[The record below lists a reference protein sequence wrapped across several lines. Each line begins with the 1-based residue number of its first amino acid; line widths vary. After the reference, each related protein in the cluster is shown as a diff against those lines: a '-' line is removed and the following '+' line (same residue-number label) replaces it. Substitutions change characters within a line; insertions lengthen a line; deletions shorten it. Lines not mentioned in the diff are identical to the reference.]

1 MILLIAALTLHQA
14 VSAFEAGRLGEAQ
27 AALAQLAS
35 AQPRDADVL
44 TWLAAARLEN
54 QGDAAGAEDLLEKDL
69 ALDPQSWRA
78 HMLLGVSLAKRIGGA
93 SIFQKISLA
102 GRMKSEFERAV
113 ALAPDSPDARAA
125 LLRFYLHAPGIAGGG
140 VDKAREEA
148 ARIGRA
154 HRSEGLL
161 ARAQIAAAEG
171 EPSAVLFEQAAAAA
185 TDDAT
190 RAKVLTASAE
200 ELARRKEWAK
210 ALAAARAAAGRRPQD
225 PLLRARLGK
234 AQIAA
239 GDAAAGIESLRLAT
253 SLDPALAEP
262 WYLLGAAFEREDRRT
277 EARAAYAEFVRLAPR
292 HPATENAREKLDSLR

>member
-1 MILLIAALTLHQA
+1 MIVLLAALTLQQA
-14 VSAFEAGRLGEAQ
+14 TSAFQAGRLGEAQ
-27 AALAQLAS
+27 AELAQLAS
-35 AQPRDADVL
+35 AHPQDAGVL
-44 TWLAAARLEN
+44 TWLAAARLEG
-54 QGDAAGAEDLLEKDL
+54 QGDTAAAEDLLEKAL
-69 ALDPQSWRA
+69 ALDPQNWRA
-78 HMLLGVSLAKRIGGA
+78 HMLLGVSLARRIGGA

-102 GRMKSEFERAV
+102 GRMKSELERAV

-125 LLRFYLHAPGIAGGG
+125 LLQFYLHAPGIAGGG

-154 HRSEGLL
+154 HRSEGFL

-171 EPSAVLFEQAAAAA
+171 EPSAALFEQAAAAA
-185 TDDAT
+185 TDDAA
-190 RAKVLTASAE
+190 RAKALSASAD

-210 ALAAARAAAGRRPQD
+210 ALAAARAAAGLRPQD

-234 AQIAA
+234 AQLAA
-239 GDAAAGIESLRLAT
+239 GDAAAGLESLRLAT

-262 WYLLGAAFEREDRRT
+262 WYLLAAAFERQGRRT

-292 HPATENAREKLDSLR
+292 HPAAEDAREKLDSLR